1 MTGILTKIRWVI
13 DQHGFEQDL
22 QRLGHLLHKVD
33 VEAGHALR
41 LERRASE
48 ERRYAE
54 LMEKQDA
61 ILSTLADKGAG
72 KTGPVHAERFTVP
85 WTRSRSFIGRQSI
98 LAEIH
103 SHLAQDGEGAGS
115 HQRSVAICG
124 LGGVGK
130 TQIALEYAHLYK
142 DDYKACFW
150 VTCDVRVKITSA
162 FSDMARVLG
171 FAGMGTDQSLMSV
184 MDWFR
189 TTSG

>member
-1 MTGILTKIRWVI
+1 M
-13 DQHGFEQDL
+13 
-22 QRLGHLLHKVD
+22 
-33 VEAGHALR
+33 R
-41 LERRASE
+41 LERRESE
-48 ERRYAE
+48 EHKYSE
-54 LMEKQDA
+54 LIEKQDV
-61 ILSTLADKGAG
+61 ILATLADRAAG
-72 KTGPVHAERFTVP
+72 KTGPMQAERFTVP
-85 WTRSRSFIGRQSI
+85 WTRSRSFTGRESI

-103 SHLAQDGEGAGS
+103 SHLAPDSEGEGS

-130 TQIALEYAHLYK
+130 TQIALEYAHLHK
-142 DDYKACFW
+142 GDYMACFW

-171 FAGMGTDQSLMSV
+171 FADMGTDQNLMNV